1 MTAIV
6 DFVKRLSIVFVLT
19 FVIGLLFFSV
29 KLIVE
34 EDRFVHLKQGV
45 GNQGVLEKS
54 IEIPQ
59 M

>member
-34 EDRFVHLKQGV
+34 EERFVHVKQGI
-45 GNQGVLEKS
+45 GNHSVLEKS
-54 IEIPQ
+54 IEIVQ

>member
-34 EDRFVHLKQGV
+34 EDRFVHVKQGI
-45 GNQGVLEKS
+45 GNHGVLEKS
-54 IEIPQ
+54 IEIAQ